1 MERNLTL
8 FCEKLLKLKN
18 DKTPF
23 VVVTMTNNRGDAPQ
37 EVGAR
42 MIVGLEGKILFGTVG
57 GGKIERRC
65 LDVAQ
70 EFLASSGKI
79 LPQSFTWNLQK
90 DIGMSCGG
98 EVSMFFEVER
108 PQEEW
113 RIAIFGAG
121 HISQEVTRVLLR
133 LNCQLLVVDSRKEWL
148 DKLPESPR
156 LKIIQTNDMKSV
168 LDQLDDR
175 TFVASMTMG
184 HGTDFPILQKALQER
199 NFSYLGVIGSHVKRI
214 RIEKELIE
222 TGLSVSRVKDFFCP
236 MGEAFGGNSPAEI
249 AISIVSQML
258 KVRDAVHSTNN
269 SL

>member
-1 MERNLTL
+1 MEKNLTL
-8 FCEKLLKLKN
+8 FCEKFLELKN
-18 DKTPF
+18 ERTPF

-42 MIVGLEGKILFGTVG
+42 MIVGPEGILFGTVG

-70 EFLASSGKI
+70 EFIVSSGKI

-148 DKLPESPR
+148 DKLPESSR
-156 LKIIQTNDMKSV
+156 LKKVETTDMKSV
-168 LDQLDDR
+168 LDQLDDG

-184 HGTDFPILQKALQER
+184 HGTDFPILQKALKER
-199 NFSYLGVIGSHVKRI
+199 NFAFLGVIGSKVKRV
-214 RIEKELIE
+214 RIEKELQE
-222 TGLSVSRVKDFFCP
+222 AGLSASRVKDFFCP
-236 MGEAFGGNSPAEI
+236 MGEPIGGNAPAEI
-249 AISIVSQML
+249 AISIVAQML
-258 KVRDAVHSTNN
+258 KVRDFKAESV
-269 SL
+269 